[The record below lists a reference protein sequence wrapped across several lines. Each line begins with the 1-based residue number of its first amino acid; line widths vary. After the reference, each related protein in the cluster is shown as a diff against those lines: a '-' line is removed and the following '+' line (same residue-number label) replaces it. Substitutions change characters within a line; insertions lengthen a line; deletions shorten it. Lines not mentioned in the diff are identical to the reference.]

1 MSIKLSDNFTY
12 RKLLHFTLPSIA
24 MMIITSI
31 YSMVDGLFVSNLV
44 GGDAFAA
51 VNLIM
56 PFVMIF
62 SSVSFMLST
71 GGSALVAKFIGEGN
85 KGKANEVF
93 SMLIYVIIGFSVF
106 STIVGIVFIEPIAI
120 MLGATP
126 VLLDYSVSYGR
137 ILLLGLPFFMLQTT
151 FQVFFIVAEKPNMGF
166 LLSIVSGLTNVALD
180 FLFIYFFR
188 WGVVGAAA
196 ATGLSQFVGG
206 AIPLVYFLKNNNSI
220 LRITKTKWDWK
231 ALLKSSI
238 NGSSEM
244 MTNVSMSLVSMLY
257 NFQLIKLAG
266 ENGVAAYGVIMYVGF
281 IFVSIF
287 IGFSIASAPIIS
299 YNYGARKHS
308 ELKNIFKKSVN
319 LILFF
324 SLLLTLMSELL
335 AVPLSKIFVGYDA
348 QLLTITVRAFRI
360 FAISFL
366 FSGINM
372 FASSFFTALN
382 NGIISALISF
392 LRTLV
397 FQVIMILLLP
407 KIWGVDGVWLAV
419 VVAEILTLFVSVF
432 FFITANK
439 HYHYL

>member
-106 STIVGIVFIEPIAI
+106 STIVGIVFIKPIAI